1 MVDYTTAYRSLVEQA
16 ANVFDALISLYSPDI
31 KAKKDWAEITVSE
44 ATSQRDGLLERLA
57 NPRIL
62 SSSRTGTLVSSIGHF
77 IDSHWA
83 DYREFPVANPE
94 KRKRVEQLHAELEA
108 ITKAVAPINNA
119 LENIEAGRQSL

>member
-1 MVDYTTAYRSLVEQA
+1 MVDYTITHRNLVEQA
-16 ANVFDALISLYSPDI
+16 AKVFEALISLYSPDI

-57 NPRIL
+57 NPRVL
-62 SSSRTGTLVSSIGHF
+62 SSARTGILVSSIGHF

-83 DYREFPVANPE
+83 DYQEFPVANPE

-119 LENIEAGRQSL
+119 LEKIEAGRKPG